1 MIQHESQVP
10 KIVSNMAWVLRNYI
24 PGPLCQFVM
33 QLGII
38 FQVSHPGVWFSVAK
52 SLNDH
57 KEFITVGLVLNRV
70 LVE

>member
-1 MIQHESQVP
+1 
-10 KIVSNMAWVLRNYI
+10 MAWVLQDYI

-33 QLGII
+33 RLGIT
-38 FQVSHPGVWFSVAK
+38 FQVSHSGVWFSVAK

-57 KEFITVGLVLNRV
+57 KEFVTMGLVFNIV